1 MNLIDLFKIVFNYLN
16 KSLRKKKLTRFQ
28 IADAF
33 KIIEEN
39 KLKDFFKRDVNNR
52 YLIPQKDF
60 ERILEEFGPKWL
72 LKDYKKN
79 PSCII
84 RLFHLALNYE
94 KNTIYRIP
102 YVVFFIFVLTLFLA
116 SKMISRFFF

>member
-16 KSLRKKKLTRFQ
+16 KSLRKKKLNRFQ

-39 KLKDFFKRDVNNR
+39 KLKDFFKRDVNNK

-60 ERILEEFGPKWL
+60 ERIL
-72 LKDYKKN
+72 KK
-79 PSCII
+79 
-84 RLFHLALNYE
+84 
-94 KNTIYRIP
+94 
-102 YVVFFIFVLTLFLA
+102 
-116 SKMISRFFF
+116 